1 MTIPY
6 CKIVSKELQYG
17 YSKGRD
23 PLAVCEIFFFLFLG
37 YRAPGLLLRL
47 ELLHSQ
53 CSVCRTGDVPLR
65 VQKSSSVTRTS
76 FFACRKPPESS
87 KSMTL
92 RGFGG
97 HFACFSQKDSFK
109 VWRGRG
115 LYSEAECGKVY
126 TINLDGSNM
135 NDFVV
140 ECFML
145 R

>member
-1 MTIPY
+1 MPKTAG
-6 CKIVSKELQYG
+6 IVKKY
-17 YSKGRD
+17 D
-23 PLAVCEIFFFLFLG
+23 LA
-37 YRAPGLLLRL
+37 R
-47 ELLHSQ
+47 
-53 CSVCRTGDVPLR
+53 
-65 VQKSSSVTRTS
+65 
-76 FFACRKPPESS
+76 
-87 KSMTL
+87 
-92 RGFGG
+92 FGG

>member
-1 MTIPY
+1 MVTARAEIPWLCVKSFSSCFWDIGHRASSSDWNSFTVCAPCAAQAMSRFV
-6 CKIVSKELQYG
+6 CK
-17 YSKGRD
+17 
-23 PLAVCEIFFFLFLG
+23 
-37 YRAPGLLLRL
+37 
-47 ELLHSQ
+47 
-53 CSVCRTGDVPLR
+53 
-65 VQKSSSVTRTS
+65 KSSSVTRTS

>member
-1 MTIPY
+1 MVTARAEIPWL
-6 CKIVSKELQYG
+6 CVKSFSSCFWDIG
-17 YSKGRD
+17 H
-23 PLAVCEIFFFLFLG
+23 
-37 YRAPGLLLRL
+37 RA
-47 ELLHSQ
+47 
-53 CSVCRTGDVPLR
+53 
-65 VQKSSSVTRTS
+65 SSSDWNSFTVCAPCAAQAMSRFVCKKARPWTRTS

-109 VWRGRG
+109 VWRGKG

>member
-1 MTIPY
+1 MPKTAG
-6 CKIVSKELQYG
+6 IVKKY
-17 YSKGRD
+17 D
-23 PLAVCEIFFFLFLG
+23 LARFWWAFCLFF
-37 YRAPGLLLRL
+37 
-47 ELLHSQ
+47 S
-53 CSVCRTGDVPLR
+53 
-65 VQKSSSVTRTS
+65 
-76 FFACRKPPESS
+76 
-87 KSMTL
+87 
-92 RGFGG
+92 
-97 HFACFSQKDSFK
+97 KDSFK

>member
-1 MTIPY
+1 
-6 CKIVSKELQYG
+6 
-17 YSKGRD
+17 
-23 PLAVCEIFFFLFLG
+23 
-37 YRAPGLLLRL
+37 
-47 ELLHSQ
+47 
-53 CSVCRTGDVPLR
+53 
-65 VQKSSSVTRTS
+65 
-76 FFACRKPPESS
+76 
-87 KSMTL
+87 MTL

-126 TINLDGSNM
+126 KINLDDSNM